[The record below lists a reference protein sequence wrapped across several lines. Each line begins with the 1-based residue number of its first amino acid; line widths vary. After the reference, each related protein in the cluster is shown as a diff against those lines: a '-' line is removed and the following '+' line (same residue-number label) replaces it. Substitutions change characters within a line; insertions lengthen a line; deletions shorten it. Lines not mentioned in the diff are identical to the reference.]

1 MGFFGGRG
9 DVTPSPENCSGEGV
23 LFMATNVVPFLWWGF
38 GAWICVVCGSVD
50 EVRRPFLRGRRTAE
64 RPCDS

>member
-9 DVTPSPENCSGEGV
+9 AVTPSPENCSGEGV

-38 GAWICVVCGSVD
+38 GAWNLPNLWICG
-50 EVRRPFLRGRRTAE
+50 
-64 RPCDS
+64 